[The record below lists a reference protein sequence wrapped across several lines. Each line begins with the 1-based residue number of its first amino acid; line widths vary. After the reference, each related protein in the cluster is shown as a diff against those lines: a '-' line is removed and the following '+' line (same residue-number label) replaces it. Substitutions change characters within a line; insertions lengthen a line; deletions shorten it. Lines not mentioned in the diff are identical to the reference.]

1 MTERNS
7 VREMWAAFLLSRPNT
22 ASPAASYSVWHFG
35 DNETLADSLVELV
48 LSGRKRATAEALW
61 SYEFEKM
68 PVPQAGEFSI
78 VTDWKGKARFVIQT
92 TAIEILPFM
101 EVTHEFASAEGEGD
115 ASLEYWRK
123 VHWSYFT
130 RVLESCG
137 REPRADMPVACE
149 RFKVVFRADSVQ
161 STSDEVEPGR
171 S

>member
-1 MTERNS
+1 MTERDS
-7 VREMWAAFLLSRPNT
+7 VREMWAAFLSSRPST
-22 ASPAASYSVWHFG
+22 ASPAASYSAWHFG

-61 SYEFEKM
+61 VYEFEKT

-78 VTDWKGKARFVIQT
+78 VTNWKGEARCVIQT
-92 TAIEILPFM
+92 TAVEILPFM
-101 EVTHEFASAEGEGD
+101 EVSHEFASAEGEGD
-115 ASLEYWRK
+115 ASLEY
-123 VHWSYFT
+123 WSYFT

-149 RFKVVFRADSVQ
+149 RFKVVFRADPVQ
-161 STSDEVEPGR
+161 SASDEIEPGR